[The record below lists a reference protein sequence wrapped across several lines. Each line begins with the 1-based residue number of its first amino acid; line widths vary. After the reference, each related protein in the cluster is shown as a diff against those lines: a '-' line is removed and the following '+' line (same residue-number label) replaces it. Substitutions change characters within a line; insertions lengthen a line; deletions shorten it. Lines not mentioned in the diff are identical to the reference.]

1 MQRVRRKTPSHIQL
15 VVDLIL
21 CHRIAR
27 RWTENPI
34 DWTVV
39 ITQLSKPLLDSFDRG
54 ISRRRTIIGCS
65 VIVRLNASVVAVRIS
80 TSGRGVIVRLNVSVV
95 IVRIVVAG
103 VIRQVIPREE
113 SGIQSTPEA
122 VVKNKEPMVEEMRV
136 PPVPVAVP
144 PISVMPFSDMV
155 RSSVQSP
162 VYTCSR

>member
-39 ITQLSKPLLDSFDRG
+39 ITQLSKPLLRSFDRG
-54 ISRRRTIIGCS
+54 ISHRRTII
-65 VIVRLNASVVAVRIS
+65 
-80 TSGRGVIVRLNVSVV
+80 GRGVIVRLNVSVV

-113 SGIQSTPEA
+113 SAIQSEPEA
-122 VVKNKEPMVEEMRV
+122 AIKNKEPIVEEM
-136 PPVPVAVP
+136 
-144 PISVMPFSDMV
+144 
-155 RSSVQSP
+155 
-162 VYTCSR
+162 C

>member
-21 CHRIAR
+21 CDRIAR

-39 ITQLSKPLLDSFDRG
+39 ITQLSKPLLGSFHRG
-54 ISRRRTIIGCS
+54 ISHRRTI
-65 VIVRLNASVVAVRIS
+65 
-80 TSGRGVIVRLNVSVV
+80 SGRGVIVRLNVSVV

-113 SGIQSTPEA
+113 SGIQSAPEA
-122 VVKNKEPMVEEMRV
+122 VVKNKEPIVEEMRM

-144 PISVMPFSDMV
+144 PISVMPFSDVV

-162 VYTCSR
+162 VYS

>member
-1 MQRVRRKTPSHIQL
+1 MQRVRRKTPGYIQL
-15 VVDLIL
+15 LVDLIV
-21 CHRIAR
+21 CHHIAR
-27 RWTENPI
+27 RRTEDSI

-103 VIRQVIPREE
+103 VIRQVIPRKE
-113 SGIQSTPEA
+113 SGIQSAPEA
-122 VVKNKEPMVEEMRV
+122 IVKNKEPIVEEVCMS
-136 PPVPVAVP
+136 PVPVAVP
-144 PISVMPFSDMV
+144 PIS
-155 RSSVQSP
+155 
-162 VYTCSR
+162 